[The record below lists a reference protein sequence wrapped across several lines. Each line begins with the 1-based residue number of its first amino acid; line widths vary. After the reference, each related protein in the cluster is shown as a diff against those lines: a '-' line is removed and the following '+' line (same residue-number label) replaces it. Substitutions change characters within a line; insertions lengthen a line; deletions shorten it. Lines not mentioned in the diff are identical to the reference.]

1 MLRNFGFGSTR
12 VLLTA
17 TLILRPLLQI
27 DFQIALYSEDWARAE
42 ELDREVS
49 GGRGLHMGMLGD
61 RLV

>member
-1 MLRNFGFGSTR
+1 M
-12 VLLTA
+12 LLTA

-49 GGRGLHMGMLGD
+49 GGRGMHMGMLGD